1 MPLLRASRGSR
12 TVDFL
17 ISKIEY
23 REYRDKFV
31 DKRDKIRVRASLFI
45 DEIEEIGEQ
54 SKASERIHVRQ
65 V

>member
-1 MPLLRASRGSR
+1 M
-12 TVDFL
+12 VDFL